1 MGGGGGRQTGKHSRC
16 SNTSRSRSLPPNA
29 DESPWERDSGPHQ
42 RACGKVGL
50 VTGPFTQSHSVLT
63 TLPEDRLCTACQ
75 RAVSAPKQNKTGRTE
90 EKRKEA
96 AAGPPGLQAALV
108 GSVRGSAD
116 ASRMRR
122 HGRRKPEG
130 GPAVWK
136 SGRRRFPGE
145 GTAGQGPEAAGTAGQ
160 LGPEAAR
167 AGQVGGRRPSRRG
180 EEDADGRRALR
191 RAGRTGR
198 RVVLGERK
206 DFGFDLGG

>member
-1 MGGGGGRQTGKHSRC
+1 MYSMSEGGQCAEAKQNQANRGKAGGGHGR
-16 SNTSRSRSLPPNA
+16 A
-29 DESPWERDSGPHQ
+29 
-42 RACGKVGL
+42 
-50 VTGPFTQSHSVLT
+50 
-63 TLPEDRLCTACQ
+63 
-75 RAVSAPKQNKTGRTE
+75 
-90 EKRKEA
+90 
-96 AAGPPGLQAALV
+96 PGLQAALV

-191 RAGRTGR
+191 RAGRTRR

>member
-1 MGGGGGRQTGKHSRC
+1 M
-16 SNTSRSRSLPPNA
+16 
-29 DESPWERDSGPHQ
+29 
-42 RACGKVGL
+42 
-50 VTGPFTQSHSVLT
+50 
-63 TLPEDRLCTACQ
+63 
-75 RAVSAPKQNKTGRTE
+75 
-90 EKRKEA
+90 
-96 AAGPPGLQAALV
+96 
-108 GSVRGSAD
+108 
-116 ASRMRR
+116 
-122 HGRRKPEG
+122 
-130 GPAVWK
+130 WK

-206 DFGFDLGG
+206 DFGFDSGG